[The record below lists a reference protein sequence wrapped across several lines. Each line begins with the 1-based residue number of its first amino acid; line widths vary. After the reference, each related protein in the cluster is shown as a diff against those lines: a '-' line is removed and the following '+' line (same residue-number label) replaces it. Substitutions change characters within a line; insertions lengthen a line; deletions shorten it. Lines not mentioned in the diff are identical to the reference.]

1 MIKAFLLN
9 FVILIIIAILLL
21 VKFKNMKKE
30 SQEQLKNDG
39 WTLHIL
45 DNCNHC
51 NTQLDDV
58 PLFKTYIKYAH
69 DGTIIENKETIDKIP
84 IEDIYAF
91 PLWYNTK
98 TKDKIYGVQD
108 IKSILEI
115 YQKKMN

>member
-9 FVILIIIAILLL
+9 FVILIIIVLLLL
-21 VKFKNMKKE
+21 VKFKNMKIE
-30 SQEQLKNDG
+30 SQEALKENG

-45 DNCNHC
+45 DKCTHC
-51 NTQLDDV
+51 KTQLDDI
-58 PLFKTYIKYAH
+58 PIFKDYIKYSSL
-69 DGTIIENKETIDKIP
+69 GSVLENKNNIEPIE

-108 IKSILEI
+108 IKAILEL
-115 YQKKMN
+115 YEKKES